1 MISKCFYLGR
11 YIVRYIAIS
20 INLFA
25 VWNSIHDSTN
35 GQFCRDYNG
44 SFYAHPKFGMAMV
57 APILLSMLFLIPHWL
72 KFERDWKA
80 RLKTLPFVIL
90 QCYPQIKAIEILY
103 MGLWKKDKSWKS
115 RRDIIAQEIGCL
127 GMYVAA

>member
-1 MISKCFYLGR
+1 MKYTLILYEF
-11 YIVRYIAIS
+11 IF
-20 INLFA
+20 FA

-35 GQFCRDYNG
+35 GQFCRDYEG
-44 SFYAHPKFGMAMV
+44 SFYAHPNFGMAMV

-80 RLKTLPFVIL
+80 RLKTLPFLIL
-90 QCYPQIKAIEILY
+90 QSYPQIKAIEILY

-127 GMYVAA
+127 GMYVPA

>member
-1 MISKCFYLGR
+1 
-11 YIVRYIAIS
+11 
-20 INLFA
+20 
-25 VWNSIHDSTN
+25 
-35 GQFCRDYNG
+35 
-44 SFYAHPKFGMAMV
+44 MV

-80 RLKTLPFVIL
+80 RLKTLPFLIL

-127 GMYVAA
+127 GIFRGRSQTT